1 MVRIVS
7 DTTASL
13 PPQLAEQ
20 YHIPIVPQI
29 ISFGDESYREG
40 LDLDT
45 DMFIR
50 MLRSQRNLP
59 KTAAPPPQFFRDIFQ
74 NLCEANEPI
83 ICIHPSC
90 EISGTVRSA
99 QLAAAD
105 FPKADIRVID
115 TRTIAYALGTMVLR
129 AAELAQAGESA
140 ETIVEHVHQLMRRSR
155 TYFRVAT
162 LDYLAR
168 GGRIGGAAALLGS
181 VLQVK
186 PILTFHDG
194 HIDQYARERTEYNAM
209 NRMVSI
215 VAQQC
220 PKGSAGMPALMYDG
234 TAEQRELAA
243 RLAQR
248 FGAAIGCESLPLYCI
263 PPAIL
268 THVGPGVVGVG
279 FFLQDDSDAH

>member
-29 ISFGDESYREG
+29 VSFGDESYREG
-40 LDLDT
+40 VDLDT

-74 NLCEANEPI
+74 NLGEANESI

-90 EISGTVRSA
+90 QVSGTVRSA

-105 FPKADIRVID
+105 FPKADIHIID
-115 TRTIAYALGTMVLR
+115 TRTIAYALGMMVMC

-140 ETIVEHVHQLMRRSR
+140 EAIVEHVHQLIRRSR

-181 VLQVK
+181 MLQVK
-186 PILTFHDG
+186 PILTFRDG
-194 HIDQYARERTEYNAM
+194 YIDQYARGRTEYNAM

-215 VAQQC
+215 IAQQC

-234 TAEQRELAA
+234 TAEQREFATC
-243 RLAQR
+243 LAQR
-248 FGAAIGCESLPLYCI
+248 FGAVIGCEPLPLYCI

-268 THVGPGVVGVG
+268 THVGPKVVGVG
-279 FFLQDDSDAH
+279 FFLQDDGDAY